1 MGDASPGPKTPLL
14 RKVIVMRLLV
24 LRFLCLFSLAVWVG
38 GFTFYSA
45 VVIPVLHE
53 SLGSLDTGYITQRVT
68 DYLNAAGGVTLAL
81 WWLAAW
87 FDRSAKPDLARHLR
101 LWFLVATTIIL
112 LALVGLHDLMDQR
125 LGSGSLRG
133 FYPLHRIY
141 VIASTAQWFVNL
153 GLMLL
158 VLVLWRNSSSVGDMG
173 GPGTSH

>member
-1 MGDASPGPKTPLL
+1 TPML
-14 RKVIVMRLLV
+14 RKVMVMPLLFF
-24 LRFLCLFSLAVWVG
+24 RFLCLFSITVWVG

-53 SLGSLDTGYITQRVT
+53 SLGSLETGYVTQRVT

-87 FDRSAKPDLARHLR
+87 VDRSAKPDRARHLR
-101 LWFLVATTIIL
+101 LGFLVATTIIL
-112 LALVGLHDLMDQR
+112 LALIGLHDLMDQQ

-133 FYPLHRIY
+133 FYPLHRTY
-141 VIASTAQWFVNL
+141 LIASTVQWFANL

-158 VLVLWRNSSSVGDMG
+158 VLVLRRNSSSV
-173 GPGTSH
+173 

>member
-1 MGDASPGPKTPLL
+1 MTIWTILL
-14 RKVIVMRLLV
+14 RCLLLV
-24 LRFLCLFSLAVWVG
+24 ALTVWVG

-53 SLGSLDTGYITQRVT
+53 SLGSLDTGFVTQRVT
-68 DYLNAAGGVTLAL
+68 DHLNAAGGVTWAL

-87 FDRSAKPDLARHLR
+87 VDRSAKPDLARHLR

-112 LALVGLHDLMDQR
+112 LALIGLHDLMDRR

-133 FYPLHRIY
+133 FYPLHRTY
-141 VIASTAQWFVNL
+141 LIASTARWLANL

-158 VLVLWRNSSSVGDMG
+158 VLVFWRNSSSVGDMG
-173 GPGTSH
+173 AMGRVTDEPVQPGQRDTTNR